1 MERENRELTGKKR
14 SRRISVR
21 NKKGMGRDEAGE
33 KGKEQVDGK
42 RKKRD

>member
-21 NKKGMGRDEAGE
+21 NKKGMGRDE
-33 KGKEQVDGK
+33 KEEERLK
-42 RKKRD
+42 

>member
-1 MERENRELTGKKR
+1 MERKNRELTGKKR

-33 KGKEQVDGK
+33 TTTTTTTTTV
-42 RKKRD
+42 